1 MEEVKAGI
9 EFTFKDLVKIVP
21 ANEER
26 TENYIVIGNRIASP
40 RKYTEQEARKVIN
53 RIDWDV
59 VATFVT
65 ILYDAYN
72 KKVDMENHTDDM
84 ENRTDSEKESV

>member
-1 MEEVKAGI
+1 MEEVKAGM

-21 ANEER
+21 TSEEG

-40 RKYTEQEARKVIN
+40 RKYTVQEAQKIIDQ
-53 RIDWDV
+53 IDWDV

-72 KKVDMENHTDDM
+72 KKANMENHTDDM
-84 ENRTDSEKESV
+84 ENRTESEKESV